1 MRIGIASDHGGYTL
15 KTPIIQALQS
25 IGHEVIDFGADHLDP
40 GDDFPDYVIP
50 LAQAVTRGDVE
61 RGIAIC
67 GSGVGACVAAN
78 KVIGARAALVVD
90 VFSAHQGVED
100 DNMNILCLGA
110 RVIGPQLAW
119 DLIRTFLSA
128 RYKGLERFER
138 RLAKISALENSRQ
151 EERPISS
158 FDKKENA

>member
-1 MRIGIASDHGGYTL
+1 MRIGIASDHGGYAL
-15 KTPIIQALQS
+15 KAPIIQALRS

-40 GDDFPDYVIP
+40 GDDFPDFVIP
-50 LAQAVTRGDVE
+50 LAQATARGEVE

-78 KVIGARAALVVD
+78 KVAGARAALVTD

-100 DNMNILCLGA
+100 DNMNVMCLGA
-110 RVIGPQLAW
+110 RVVGPQLAW

-128 RYKGLERFER
+128 KYKGLERFER
-138 RLAKISALENSRQ
+138 RLAKISALENGLHEESHNEQ
-151 EERPISS
+151 E
-158 FDKKENA
+158 NV